1 MTIKQQ
7 AKKLYKSINYGIKYS
22 NGVPIAYYPYY
33 AGGSCFDASG
43 EKVCNTLQEAKQFL
57 HYKTMDHALEIAK
70 NEEWENEN
78 EWDYIRKSKEYYRR
92 H

>member
-43 EKVCNTLQEAKQFL
+43 EKVCNTVQEAKQFL

-78 EWDYIRKSKEYYRR
+78 V
-92 H
+92 